1 MKQYEPSI
9 SFNFRLL
16 YYRSSVFTKEKY
28 CHDVFNKKKR
38 MYKKQNKTKQQQKKQ
53 VEQSK
58 LFKHIR
64 KTVCYLVFIELLYT
78 SRGLKPL
85 LNWITN

>member
-38 MYKKQNKTKQQQKKQ
+38 MYKKQNKTKK
-53 VEQSK
+53 S
-58 LFKHIR
+58 
-64 KTVCYLVFIELLYT
+64 T
-78 SRGLKPL
+78 SERQYAV
-85 LNWITN
+85 

>member
-9 SFNFRLL
+9 SFNFQLL

-38 MYKKQNKTKQQQKKQ
+38 MYKKRKKKH

-58 LFKHIR
+58 LFKYIR
-64 KTVCYLVFIELLYT
+64 KTVCCLVFTELLYV